1 MDKGSI
7 RKAAEWLSS
16 SKSIAVITGAGVSTE
31 SGIPDFRSSRGL
43 YNKQTNLITPLEE
56 VLSHHFFEQE
66 PAQFYTFYRKNLL
79 RREAQ
84 PNPGHVFLA
93 DLEKIGKKITVI
105 TQNID
110 SLHQKAGS
118 SKVIELHGSTGR
130 VVSRNGT
137 VYSCEDAVET
147 ETAMYVGREWVRP
160 DVTLY
165 GEMLDPEAI
174 RQSIKAIGQSDV
186 LLVLGTSLSV
196 YPSAGFVYDFNG
208 DKSILVNKGRT
219 GLSYPFG
226 LSFKTSISQW
236 AEAVKNELA

>member
-7 RKAAEWLSS
+7 RKAADWITRGQNIS
-16 SKSIAVITGAGVSTE
+16 VITGAGVSTE
-31 SGIPDFRSSRGL
+31 SGIPDFRSSGGL
-43 YNKQTNLITPLEE
+43 YNRQTNLTTPLEE

-93 DLEKIGKKITVI
+93 DLEKMGKKITVI

-118 SKVIELHGSTGR
+118 SKVIELHGSTAR

-174 RQSIKAIGQSDV
+174 RQSIKAISQSDV

-196 YPSAGFVYDFNG
+196 YPAAGFVYDFKG

>member
-7 RKAAEWLSS
+7 RKAAEWVSS

-31 SGIPDFRSSRGL
+31 SGIPDFRSSGGL
-43 YNKQTNLITPLEE
+43 YNRQTNLTTPLEE